1 MGERAHRGY
10 EEAERAAFAALPWRR
25 RLLANLV
32 ATAVAGLLALLLAII
47 FIGPVFAESVTVK
60 YRDDPVDLANFDC
73 TGDLDSSVVKRVCYS
88 AANSYILIRLKGTWY
103 HYCEI
108 DAGTVDALLNAES
121 LGRFYNQSVKDSGT
135 GGRFSCRDRDVPKF

>member
-1 MGERAHRGY
+1 MGEKADAGY
-10 EEAERAAFAALPWRR
+10 GNAEREAFAALPAKQ

-32 ATAVAGLLALLLAII
+32 AVLVTGLLALAFAIV

-60 YRDDPVDLANFDC
+60 YRDGPVDLANFDC
-73 TGDLDSSVVKRVCYS
+73 TGDLDSSLVKRICYS
-88 AANSYILIRLKGTWY
+88 AANSYMLIRLKGTWY

-108 DAGTVDALLNAES
+108 DTGTVDALLNAES

-135 GGRFSCRDRDVPKF
+135 GGRFSCRDSAVPKF